1 MPFEESPNS
10 FLFGLNQ
17 FTSPA
22 ADSQNDSANN
32 SRSDSMLANLDAF
45 AVSDDVAGGSAQ
57 NDAIGGQAPN
67 FADQLALWTNANFSF
82 DGPTG
87 HALLGDEEK
96 EKEEAEHNRRRE
108 DDYRRNQEEERER
121 LARNAAAS
129 SRGSHALRGKARDID
144 SNPSTSAQP
153 YPPTSQT
160 HTPSSHASQHA
171 QQQQQHQS
179 FFPGAPNFNAAVR
192 PSPATN
198 PSGPGVGA
206 PFQLFNGFPNLP
218 LLAGQAAQNGPQQ
231 PSSQPGFGASG
242 SLDMTSALALQH
254 LLASNPLALASLSQ
268 LAGLTNPQL
277 QSHLAGIVNG
287 GAGLGAFSPP
297 AQQAGTSQPQQQQ
310 AQHHQ
315 NSAPGSANGTPWLAA
330 QSLAAS
336 RGNSISGVSPQNVNW
351 APHIGNGAPASSSA
365 QISPATGP
373 APVGPNGL
381 VNGAGPQSG
390 AANPAGLNGIASA
403 GASSNA
409 SANRQAEEASAS
421 GSGSGSASKK
431 KRTSTSEGKKPQI
444 DADPDD
450 SDEILGRLEDIER
463 RYEIPP
469 LKLIDTGNPEADAEA
484 NRLAIEEDK
493 RRRNTAASARFR
505 IKKKQREAALE
516 QAAKELQQRLAD
528 LEAEN
533 ARLRTENGWLKSLIT
548 VRPDQAMP
556 GGLDQS
562 AVPNPFSNLG
572 GPSGSGNQLPHNSG
586 PSTAHASPAIGT
598 PNGDTHSSRDTPDR
612 QSGLHPRGVGTSTSS
627 DDNPKAKNAASKNS
641 GANAQLKRDRED

>member
-17 FTSPA
+17 FTSPG
-22 ADSQNDSANN
+22 ADSQNESGSN
-32 SRSDSMLANLDAF
+32 SRSDNMLANLDAF
-45 AVSDDVAGGSAQ
+45 AVGDDVAGGSGQ
-57 NDAIGGQAPN
+57 NPN

-108 DDYRRNQEEERER
+108 DENRRNQEEERER

-129 SRGSHALRGKARDID
+129 SRGSHALRGKARDVD
-144 SNPSTSAQP
+144 NNPTGSAQP
-153 YPPTSQT
+153 YTPTSQP
-160 HTPSSHASQHA
+160 HASSSHQSQQSQH
-171 QQQQQHQS
+171 QQQQQNQS

-192 PSPATN
+192 PSQPTN
-198 PSGPGVGA
+198 SSGPGVGA
-206 PFQLFNGFPNLP
+206 PFQLFNGFPNL
-218 LLAGQAAQNGPQQ
+218 QQNTQQQ
-231 PSSQPGFGASG
+231 PSQPGFAGPG

-287 GAGLGAFSPP
+287 GAGLPGFGGGLP
-297 AQQAGTSQPQQQQ
+297 AGGSQQGPQPQS
-310 AQHHQ
+310 
-315 NSAPGSANGTPWLAA
+315 NGPTSATATPWLAA

-336 RGNSISGVSPQNVNW
+336 R
-351 APHIGNGAPASSSA
+351 ASSVSGPSPSNVPWTPQLGGSA
-365 QISPATGP
+365 PGPSPAAAS
-373 APVGPNGL
+373 APSAGPNGL
-381 VNGAGPQSG
+381 VNGAGPHSG
-390 AANPAGLNGIASA
+390 AANHTIGINGIHAA
-403 GASSNA
+403 GSGSFDAT
-409 SANRQAEEASAS
+409 NRQAGESSAS
-421 GSGSGSASKK
+421 GSGSASGSAPSKK
-431 KRTSTSEGKKPQI
+431 KRTSTSEGKKAQH
-444 DADPDD
+444 DDPDD
-450 SDEILGRLEDIER
+450 SDEINGRLEDIER

-562 AVPNPFSNLG
+562 AVPNPFNLG
-572 GPSGSGNQLPHNSG
+572 GPSASGSG
-586 PSTAHASPAIGT
+586 PSTAHGSPAV
-598 PNGDTHSSRDTPDR
+598 NGDGHFGNQEIPDR
-612 QSGLHPRGVGTSTSS
+612 QSGLHPRGVGTQ
-627 DDNPKAKNAASKNS
+627 DDGGKGKGGAKNNGS
-641 GANAQLKRDRED
+641 GANGAHAQLKRDREE

>member
-22 ADSQNDSANN
+22 ADSQNDSGNN

-45 AVSDDVAGGSAQ
+45 AVADDVAGGSTH
-57 NDAIGGQAPN
+57 NDANGGQAPN

-108 DDYRRNQEEERER
+108 DENRRNQEEERER

-129 SRGSHALRGKARDID
+129 SRGSHALRGKAREVD
-144 SNPSTSAQP
+144 SNASGSAQP
-153 YPPTSQT
+153 YPPSSQP
-160 HTPSSHASQHA
+160 HTPSPHPS
-171 QQQQQHQS
+171 QQQQQPHQS
-179 FFPGAPNFNAAVR
+179 YFPGAPNFNASVR

-198 PSGPGVGA
+198 PPAPGVGGA
-206 PFQLFNGFPNLP
+206 FQLFNGFPHLQHSGGH
-218 LLAGQAAQNGPQQ
+218 AGQNQQ
-231 PSSQPGFGASG
+231 PSSQPGFGVSG
-242 SLDMTSALALQH
+242 PLDMTSALALQH

-287 GAGLGAFSPP
+287 GAGVNGFNP
-297 AQQAGTSQPQQQQ
+297 AQQQGGAPQQHAQQ
-310 AQHHQ
+310 TH
-315 NSAPGSANGTPWLAA
+315 ANGPVGAGPSPWLAT
-330 QSLAAS
+330 S
-336 RGNSISGVSPQNVNW
+336 RNGSISGPSPQNVNW
-351 APHIGNGAPASSSA
+351 GPQLSGSGLSA
-365 QISPATGP
+365 ASPAQNP
-373 APVGPNGL
+373 
-381 VNGAGPQSG
+381 
-390 AANPAGLNGIASA
+390 AANPSGVNGQVNGTGPHSSSGDNSTNSTDAAS
-403 GASSNA
+403 
-409 SANRQAEEASAS
+409 RQADEAGASAS
-421 GSGSGSASKK
+421 GSGSAPSKK
-431 KRTSTSEGKKPQI
+431 KRTSTSEGKRAQI
-444 DADPDD
+444 EADAED
-450 SDEILGRLEDIER
+450 SDETFGRLEDIER

-562 AVPNPFSNLG
+562 AVPNPFSNIA
-572 GPSGSGNQLPHNSG
+572 GPSGSGSAQLQHGSG
-586 PSTAHASPAIGT
+586 PSTAHASPV
-598 PNGDTHSSRDTPDR
+598 PNGDSHFSTDTPDR
-612 QSGLHPRGVGTSTSS
+612 QSGLHPRGVGTSDDPARTKGGSS
-627 DDNPKAKNAASKNS
+627 GKNGN
-641 GANAQLKRDRED
+641 ANGSALLKRDRED

>member
-17 FTSPA
+17 FTSPP
-22 ADSQNDSANN
+22 ADNQNESGSN
-32 SRSDSMLANLDAF
+32 SRSDSMLANIDAF
-45 AVSDDVAGGSAQ
+45 VTSDDVASGSAH
-57 NDAIGGQAPN
+57 NDAPGGQAPN

-108 DDYRRNQEEERER
+108 DENRRNQEEERER

-144 SNPSTSAQP
+144 SNPASP
-153 YPPTSQT
+153 YTPTSQP
-160 HTPSSHASQHA
+160 HNASAHASQQHA
-171 QQQQQHQS
+171 PQQQQQHHHHQQS

-192 PSPATN
+192 PSQPTN
-198 PSGPGVGA
+198 PAGA
-206 PFQLFNGFPNLP
+206 GISNPFQLFSAFPGLQQ
-218 LLAGQAAQNGPQQ
+218 LGAQAAQSPQQ
-231 PSSQPGFGASG
+231 PAPQAGFGAPG

-287 GAGLGAFSPP
+287 GAGIGGVNGSQQTPAPQPGQPHPSAAASSPNP
-297 AQQAGTSQPQQQQ
+297 TA
-310 AQHHQ
+310 
-315 NSAPGSANGTPWLAA
+315 WLAA

-336 RGNSISGVSPQNVNW
+336 RGNSISAPSPHVANW
-351 APHIGNGAPASSSA
+351 AAPGAGAGAPIAPASVP
-365 QISPATGP
+365 PANVPG
-373 APVGPNGL
+373 AS
-381 VNGAGPQSG
+381 VNGTH
-390 AANPAGLNGIASA
+390 SA
-403 GASSNA
+403 ASSSTGAPSRSDALQAGEANA
-409 SANRQAEEASAS
+409 SASAS
-421 GSGSGSASKK
+421 GSAPSKK
-431 KRTSTSEGKKPQI
+431 KRTSTSEGKRAQH
-444 DADPDD
+444 DDPDD
-450 SDEILGRLEDIER
+450 SDEIGGRLDDIER

-484 NRLAIEEDK
+484 NRMAIEEDK

-516 QAAKELQQRLAD
+516 HAAKELQQRLAD

-548 VRPDQAMP
+548 VRPDQAMS

-562 AVPNPFSNLG
+562 AVPNPFSNPA
-572 GPSGSGNQLPHNSG
+572 GPSGTSSHASGH
-586 PSTAHASPAIGT
+586 STAQASPAIGQS
-598 PNGDTHSSRDTPDR
+598 NGDLGGAANHFSHDAPDR
-612 QSGLHPRGVGTSTSS
+612 QSGLHPRGVGTSAG
-627 DDNPKAKNAASKNS
+627 DDTNEPKRAANKNNAAANS
-641 GANAQLKRDRED
+641 SQLKRDRED

>member
-17 FTSPA
+17 FTSPT
-22 ADSQNDSANN
+22 ADSQNDSGNN

-45 AVSDDVAGGSAQ
+45 AVSDDVAAGSGQ

-96 EKEEAEHNRRRE
+96 EKEEAEHNRRHE
-108 DDYRRNQEEERER
+108 DENRRNQEEERER

-144 SNPSTSAQP
+144 SNPSSSAQP
-153 YPPTSQT
+153 YPPTSQP
-160 HTPSSHASQHA
+160 HTPSSHASQHTQQQQQQ

-218 LLAGQAAQNGPQQ
+218 LHGPQQ

-297 AQQAGTSQPQQQQ
+297 AQHAGTPQQ

-336 RGNSISGVSPQNVNW
+336 RGNSISGPSPQNVNW
-351 APHIGNGAPASSSA
+351 GPHLANGVSASSSA
-365 QISPATGP
+365 QITPATVP
-373 APVGPNGL
+373 APTGANGL

-390 AANPAGLNGIASA
+390 AANLAGINGIASA
-403 GASSNA
+403 GSSSSA

-444 DADPDD
+444 EADPDD

-572 GPSGSGNQLPHNSG
+572 GPSGSGGNNQLPHASG

-598 PNGDTHSSRDTPDR
+598 PNGDSHFSRDTPDR
-612 QSGLHPRGVGTSTSS
+612 QSGLHPRGVGTSASS
-627 DDNPKAKNAASKNS
+627 DDNPKAKNAASKNGS
-641 GANAQLKRDRED
+641 ANAQLKRDREE

>member
-17 FTSPA
+17 FTSPT

-32 SRSDSMLANLDAF
+32 SRSNTMLANLDAF
-45 AVSDDVAGGSAQ
+45 AVTDDVAGGSSH
-57 NDAIGGQAPN
+57 NDASGGGQAPN

-108 DDYRRNQEEERER
+108 DENRRNQEEERER
-121 LARNAAAS
+121 LARNVAAS
-129 SRGSHALRGKARDID
+129 SRGSHALRGKAREVDANA
-144 SNPSTSAQP
+144 SASAQP
-153 YPPTSQT
+153 
-160 HTPSSHASQHA
+160 HTPSPHPSQ
-171 QQQQQHQS
+171 QQS
-179 FFPGAPNFNAAVR
+179 FFPGAPNFTATVR

-198 PSGPGVGA
+198 PPAPGVGA
-206 PFQLFNGFPNLP
+206 PFQLFNSFPHLQH
-218 LLAGQAAQNGPQQ
+218 LGGHAAQTAQQ
-231 PSSQPGFGASG
+231 PSPQPGFGASD

-277 QSHLAGIVNG
+277 QSHLAGIVSA
-287 GAGLGAFSPP
+287 GAGIGGFNP
-297 AQQAGTSQPQQQQ
+297 AQQQ
-310 AQHHQ
+310 AQQAQQTH
-315 NSAPGSANGTPWLAA
+315 ANGAVGTAASSWLAG
-330 QSLAAS
+330 AS
-336 RGNSISGVSPQNVNW
+336 RNGSISGPSPQSANW
-351 APHIGNGAPASSSA
+351 GAQLGAGGPPAASPAPIPAS
-365 QISPATGP
+365 
-373 APVGPNGL
+373 APSGVNGL
-381 VNGAGPQSG
+381 VNGTGPHSGSGGNGANSNDAASRPGDEAGT
-390 AANPAGLNGIASA
+390 SA
-403 GASSNA
+403 
-409 SANRQAEEASAS
+409 EAS
-421 GSGSGSASKK
+421 GSAPSKK
-431 KRTSTSEGKKPQI
+431 KRTSTSEGKRAQT
-444 DADPDD
+444 DADADD
-450 SDEILGRLEDIER
+450 EDDIER

-484 NRLAIEEDK
+484 NRQAIEEDK

-562 AVPNPFSNLG
+562 AVPNPFSNLA
-572 GPSGSGNQLPHNSG
+572 GPSQHASG
-586 PSTAHASPAIGT
+586 PSTAHASPV
-598 PNGDTHSSRDTPDR
+598 PNGDVQFSRDTPER
-612 QSGLHPRGVGTSTSS
+612 QSGLHPRGVGTA
-627 DDNPKAKNAASKNS
+627 DDAAKGKGGKNGQGS
-641 GANAQLKRDRED
+641 AQHKRDREE

>member
-22 ADSQNDSANN
+22 ADNQNDGGSN
-32 SRSDSMLANLDAF
+32 SRTDNMLANLDAF
-45 AVSDDVAGGSAQ
+45 AVSDDVAGGSGQ

-108 DDYRRNQEEERER
+108 DENRRNQEEERER

-129 SRGSHALRGKARDID
+129 SRGSHALRGKARDVD
-144 SNPSTSAQP
+144 SHPSGSAQP
-153 YPPTSQT
+153 YPPTSQP
-160 HTPSSHASQHA
+160 HTPSSHPSQHSH
-171 QQQQQHQS
+171 QQQQHPS

-192 PSPATN
+192 PSPPTN
-198 PSGPGVGA
+198 PSGPGVGT
-206 PFQLFNGFPNLP
+206 PFQLFNQFPGLQQ
-218 LLAGQAAQNGPQQ
+218 LGGQLAQSAQQ
-231 PSSQPGFGASG
+231 PPSQPGFGGAPG

-277 QSHLAGIVNG
+277 QSHLAGIVNAGAGMG
-287 GAGLGAFSPP
+287 GAFNP
-297 AQQAGTSQPQQQQ
+297 AQQPAAPQQPQQ
-310 AQHHQ
+310 HQ
-315 NSAPGSANGTPWLAA
+315 NCAPASANATPWLAA

-336 RGNSISGVSPQNVNW
+336 RGSSISGPSPQNVNW
-351 APHIGNGAPASSSA
+351 GPQIGNGIPASSPA
-365 QISPATGP
+365 QISPA
-373 APVGPNGL
+373 PVPVPNSANGL
-381 VNGAGPQSG
+381 VNGAGPQS
-390 AANPAGLNGIASA
+390 ASA
-403 GASSNA
+403 SAAGINGVHSTGSSSNEPA
-409 SANRQAEEASAS
+409 SQQNGETSASAS

-431 KRTSTSEGKKPQI
+431 KRTSTSEGKKAQI
-444 DADPDD
+444 DADPED

-469 LKLIDTGNPEADAEA
+469 LKLIDTGNPEAYAEA

-516 QAAKELQQRLAD
+516 QAAKELHQRLAD

-562 AVPNPFSNLG
+562 AVPNPFQNLG
-572 GPSGSGNQLPHNSG
+572 GPSVSHASGA
-586 PSTAHASPAIGT
+586 STAHASPAIGT
-598 PNGDTHSSRDTPDR
+598 TGTPNGDQHFVTRDTPDR
-612 QSGLHPRGVGTSTSS
+612 QSGLHPRGVGTVAAEENSNKTKGA
-627 DDNPKAKNAASKNS
+627 PGKNGN
-641 GANAQLKRDRED
+641 ANHAQLKRDREE